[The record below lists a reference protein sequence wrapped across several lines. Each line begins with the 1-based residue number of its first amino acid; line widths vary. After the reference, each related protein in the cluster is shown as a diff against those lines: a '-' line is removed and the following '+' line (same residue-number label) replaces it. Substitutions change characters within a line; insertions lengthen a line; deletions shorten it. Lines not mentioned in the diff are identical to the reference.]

1 MKSIQLKSH
10 FLTTTLI
17 MIMALILIGCADAA
31 AGPAPTST
39 VAPPVNLVVAGSG
52 STEDLLAYLSETY
65 RQEHPNWSFEFLE
78 GASSGA
84 AVKGVVDSTLDLGA
98 LTRPLNDEEAAQGV
112 KYIPFGN
119 NRIVF
124 ITSKELGITKLT
136 TQQVND
142 IFTGKITNWSE
153 VGGKD
158 ALIEVLVREEDD
170 TNTEILREAL
180 FGEASFA
187 TGTVAFDEG
196 KDLDATLTRSSQ
208 AIGYVSLGDFG
219 LEAEVPANI
228 VIVDGLDPKDLN
240 NNYPYAKPAGVV
252 YNPANAAKIQMFL
265 DFITSEKAR
274 ELLAKQ
280 NIAAP
285 ARN

>member
-10 FLTTTLI
+10 FLTSVLIMMMTLI
-17 MIMALILIGCADAA
+17 LVGCADAA

-65 RQEHPNWSFEFLE
+65 RQEHSNWSFEFLD
-78 GASSGA
+78 GANSSA
-84 AVKGVVDSTLDLGA
+84 AVKGVVDGTLDLGA
-98 LTRPLNDEEAAQGV
+98 LTRPLDEEELAQGV

-124 ITSKELGITKLT
+124 ITSDEIAITKLT
-136 TQQVND
+136 TQQVKD

-158 ALIEVLVREEDD
+158 APIEVLVREEDD

-180 FGEASFA
+180 FGEAAFA
-187 TGTVAFDEG
+187 DGTVAFDEG

-219 LEAEVPANI
+219 LEEEIPANI

-252 YNPANAAKIQMFL
+252 YNPANATKIQMFL
-265 DFITSEKAR
+265 DFITSEEAR
-274 ELLAKQ
+274 QLLAQQ
-280 NIAAP
+280 NIAP
-285 ARN
+285 ASN